1 MSQRSSQNLILSP
14 HPTFQSIVDR
24 SKTCT
29 SYSWMADLKSCHH
42 MDSLVADVPSSRA
55 LHPPY
60 FEFRILTQRS
70 SCCCIKFHL
79 HFPSKALLKVLISFI
94 PRPPLSFGRQI
105 VSHLTHAIF
114 FSSRLPTLRSLLQ
127 LLHNGYFP
135 L

>member
-1 MSQRSSQNLILSP
+1 
-14 HPTFQSIVDR
+14 
-24 SKTCT
+24 
-29 SYSWMADLKSCHH
+29 MADLKSCHH

-94 PRPPLSFGRQI
+94 PRPLLSFGRQI

-114 FSSRLPTLRSLLQ
+114 FSSRPPPHRNLLWIWVSFSTTLLGILKKER
-127 LLHNGYFP
+127 
-135 L
+135 